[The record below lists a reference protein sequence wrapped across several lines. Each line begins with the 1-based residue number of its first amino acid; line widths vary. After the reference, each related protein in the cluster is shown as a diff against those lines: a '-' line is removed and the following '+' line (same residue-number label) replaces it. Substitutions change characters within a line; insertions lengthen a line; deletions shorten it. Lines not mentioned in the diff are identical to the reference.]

1 MPAEPALVPDPLP
14 TPSPPSL
21 APLELARLRGAVR
34 SGLFGDSVA
43 PPRVGR
49 YELLRCIGRGG
60 MGIVYAAR
68 DVELGREV
76 AIKLLR
82 PELSHGGD
90 GERLTSE
97 ARALAR
103 LSHPNVVS
111 VFDVGTF
118 EGQRFIAMEYVV
130 GQDLRRWLEAPR
142 RLRTLIEVFIGAGQ
156 GLHAAHRVGLV
167 HRDFKPDNVLV
178 GDDGRPRVLDFGLA
192 RPPDAADAALSHP
205 PAIPGGTD
213 PLATVLTQAGQVIGT
228 PAYMAPEQ
236 HLGEPA
242 DARSD
247 QFSFAVALYHAVY
260 GVRPFAG
267 EDPQALALSIVR
279 GRIRPST
286 PRYPV
291 PRWLEDL
298 LSRALSVDPA
308 QRFETMAALISVLET
323 HLEAGTAELD
333 VVPTRGLEAE
343 PATASTA
350 WHEGGL
356 ASLSAPLPAVA
367 AGSVSGLPAPRVEPS
382 ALSQPSSG
390 DGELTTSLSTRRS
403 IAGRLDDAT
412 LEILGRELDRLEGK
426 RGTVERLGSSM
437 TWTTRSLEVHIDVGA
452 DRTEILV
459 WRRLG
464 RQLVNRSIRWAALGG
479 FLANMFIAMVAGS
492 GALDQQ
498 ESLIPIVVIGSLLT
512 GVTTGY
518 RKGRARHVRA
528 LPSAKAH
535 LDFMADRL
543 VGLAQVESQAALPS
557 RF

>member
-1 MPAEPALVPDPLP
+1 M
-14 TPSPPSL
+14 
-21 APLELARLRGAVR
+21 R

-142 RLRTLIEVFIGAGQ
+142 RLRDLIEVFIGAGQ
-156 GLHAAHRVGLV
+156 GLHAAHQVGLV

-192 RPPDAADAALSHP
+192 RPPDANDVVGGQP

-279 GRIRPST
+279 GRIRPAT

-298 LSRALSVDPA
+298 LARALAVDPA
-308 QRFETMAALISVLET
+308 QRFDSMAALISLLET
-323 HLEAGTAELD
+323 QLEAGTAELD
-333 VVPTRGLEAE
+333 VVPSRGLEAE

-350 WHEGGL
+350 WHVDGFDSL
-356 ASLSAPLPAVA
+356 AGPLPAV
-367 AGSVSGLPAPRVEPS
+367 VSPPGALARPADPPK
-382 ALSQPSSG
+382 AMSQPSES
-390 DGELTTSLSTRRS
+390 DGGLTTSISTRRS
-403 IAGRLDDAT
+403 IAGSLDDAA
-412 LEILGRELDRLEGK
+412 LEILARELDRLEGS
-426 RGTVERLGSSM
+426 RGTVDRLGASM
-437 TWTTRSLEVHIDVGA
+437 TWTTRSLEVHVDVGA

-464 RQLVNRSIRWAALGG
+464 RQLARRTARWMALGF
-479 FLANMFIAMVAGS
+479 FLSNMFIAMVAGS
-492 GALDQQ
+492 GALDQT

-512 GVTTGY
+512 GLTTGY

-528 LPSAKAH
+528 LPSARAH
-535 LDFMADRL
+535 LDFVADRL
-543 VGLAQVESQAALPS
+543 VGLAQVEGQAALPS